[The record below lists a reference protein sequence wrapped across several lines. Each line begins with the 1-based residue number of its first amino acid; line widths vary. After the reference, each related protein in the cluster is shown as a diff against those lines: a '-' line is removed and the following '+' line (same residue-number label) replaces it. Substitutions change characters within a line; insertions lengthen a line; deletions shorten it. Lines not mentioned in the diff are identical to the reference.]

1 MMKTAISLENIG
13 KVAVRNLRMRKLQ
26 AGHPFMI
33 NSKDLPP
40 KQSYLEYP
48 DHSIRIVSISSDTR
62 SFVKISELSSSEADK
77 IRRKFNLI

>member
-1 MMKTAISLENIG
+1 MMKTALNLKNIG
-13 KVAVRNLRMRKLQ
+13 KVAVRKLRMRKHS

-48 DHSIRIVSISSDTR
+48 DHSIRIVSISSDNR
-62 SFVKISELSSSEADK
+62 SFVTISELSPDEADK
-77 IRRKFNLI
+77 IRSKFNLT